1 MKRCPTCNETFP
13 EDWLSFCTHDGT
25 TLVEEA
31 AASDPPP
38 TVMSLSD
45 APPPKPDLDA
55 TLNLPLNEPASAP
68 LASAVPEPRN
78 EPKWQP
84 PPPPMYAQP
93 ENKSLATA
101 SMIVGILSMACLGPI
116 PAIVA
121 IVLGTVALSQIKK
134 NPGRVGGRQS
144 AIVGI
149 VTGSLGLVIY
159 GGIIIFYVAMII
171 IGATAQ

>member
-1 MKRCPTCNETFP
+1 
-13 EDWLSFCTHDGT
+13 
-25 TLVEEA
+25 
-31 AASDPPP
+31 
-38 TVMSLSD
+38 
-45 APPPKPDLDA
+45 
-55 TLNLPLNEPASAP
+55 
-68 LASAVPEPRN
+68 
-78 EPKWQP
+78 
-84 PPPPMYAQP
+84 
-93 ENKSLATA
+93 
-101 SMIVGILSMACLGPI
+101 MIVGILSMACLGPI

-121 IVLGTVALSQIKK
+121 IVLGMVALSQIKK

>member
-1 MKRCPTCNETFP
+1 MKRCPTCNETFAK
-13 EDWLSFCTHDGT
+13 DWLSFCTHDGS
-25 TLVEEA
+25 TLVEDAVAPEIPATVMTSPEA
-31 AASDPPP
+31 AAPEPDQATWNLPANESAP
-38 TVMSLSD
+38 
-45 APPPKPDLDA
+45 APPEPPKQEMRVDP
-55 TLNLPLNEPASAP
+55 
-68 LASAVPEPRN
+68 V
-78 EPKWQP
+78 WQP
-84 PPPPMYAQP
+84 PPPPMDAQP

-121 IVLGTVALSQIKK
+121 IVLGAVALSQIKK

-159 GGIIIFYVAMII
+159 GGILIVYVALII
-171 IGATAQ
+171 IGTNAR

>member
-1 MKRCPTCNETFP
+1 
-13 EDWLSFCTHDGT
+13 
-25 TLVEEA
+25 
-31 AASDPPP
+31 
-38 TVMSLSD
+38 
-45 APPPKPDLDA
+45 
-55 TLNLPLNEPASAP
+55 
-68 LASAVPEPRN
+68 
-78 EPKWQP
+78 
-84 PPPPMYAQP
+84 
-93 ENKSLATA
+93 
-101 SMIVGILSMACLGPI
+101 MIVGILSMACLGPI